1 MLEHLPWLSLASVNC
16 DLLRLPNELI
26 AVFKEAKNI
35 AMQKAFVG
43 IEVPDTKNM
52 RGKFVG
58 SKFQKSMNTLMTT
71 LKSSRAHFCR

>member
-1 MLEHLPWLSLASVNC
+1 M
-16 DLLRLPNELI
+16 I
-26 AVFKEAKNI
+26 AVFKTAKNS
-35 AMQKAFVG
+35 AMQKAFADV
-43 IEVPDTKNM
+43 EVPDTKNM